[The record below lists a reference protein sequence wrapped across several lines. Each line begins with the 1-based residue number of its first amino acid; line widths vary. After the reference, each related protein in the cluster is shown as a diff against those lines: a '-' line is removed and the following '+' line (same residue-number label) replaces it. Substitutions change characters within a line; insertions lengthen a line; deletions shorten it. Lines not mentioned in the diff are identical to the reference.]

1 MLICARYLGKT
12 LPYPSNDTAKSAA
25 HALMTSEVD
34 ICNSLLA
41 CPPASTL
48 KPVQRVLTI
57 TPCVVLR
64 SPKLTHARTML
75 NSIQWLPV
83 GSRVQFKVMLLLYN
97 AINVFISYFKELV
110 QP

>member
-1 MLICARYLGKT
+1 MTMTTQVKNICSSDVICAQYLGKI
-12 LPYPSNDTAKSAA
+12 LPYLSNDTAKSAA

-48 KPVQRVLTI
+48 KPVQRVLTV

-75 NSIQWLPV
+75 SSLHWLPL
-83 GSRVQFKVMLLLYN
+83 GSRVQFKVT
-97 AINVFISYFKELV
+97 
-110 QP
+110 